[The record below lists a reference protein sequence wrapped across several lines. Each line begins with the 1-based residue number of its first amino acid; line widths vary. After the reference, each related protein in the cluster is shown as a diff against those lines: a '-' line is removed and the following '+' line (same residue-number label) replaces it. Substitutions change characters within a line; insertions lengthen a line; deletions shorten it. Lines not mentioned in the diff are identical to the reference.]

1 MLTGQIKSFD
11 DIPEND
17 YRRTVPRFQPEVFE
31 TNLRMVREVEKLAAR
46 KGCTSGQVAIGWV
59 LALGRRPGMPRII
72 PIPGASRPERVTE
85 NAVEVALSEE
95 DMVELERLAR
105 EFAPVGTRYAAHAM
119 EKLDTSTE

>member
-1 MLTGQIKSFD
+1 MLTGGIRSLD
-11 DIPEND
+11 DLPEND
-17 YRRTVPRFQPEVFE
+17 YRRGTPRFQPEVFE
-31 TNLRMVREVEKLAAR
+31 TNLRMLREVEKLAAR